1 MPIDRITDLIER
13 LGAYPIWG
21 VLLELALIW
30 LAVYAVVRFVQGTRA
45 AGALKALLVI
55 AVLLTLGVRVLG
67 DQESFGRISYLYDRA
82 LALVAILLVVVFQPE
97 LRRAVIRLGE
107 TSLFSGW
114 TSEIGAT
121 AREIARACAY
131 LSKAKFGA
139 IIAIE
144 RASGLR
150 SLIED
155 GATKLDAEVS
165 ARLLQTIFY
174 PGSALHDLAVVIR
187 GDRVAA
193 AHVQLPLAEPDEMHD
208 PGHGARHRAAV
219 GLTRD
224 ADSLV
229 IIVSEESGHIRIAE
243 GGRLSEPIAPKDL
256 EHELIERLGSPPP
269 APEPHR
275 EEQASAMSDEG
286 MVEKPEQPGPPKGER
301 PEKKTEKKTGKKPG
315 KDKGKGTEATA

>member
-1 MPIDRITDLIER
+1 MPFDRVTDLIDR
-13 LGAYPIWG
+13 LAAYPLWG
-21 VLLELALIW
+21 VVLELALIW

-45 AGALKALLVI
+45 AGALKALLLI
-55 AVLLTLGVRVLG
+55 AVVLTLGVRILG
-67 DQESFGRISYLYDRA
+67 DQESFGRIAYLYDRA
-82 LALVAILLVVVFQPE
+82 LALVAIVLVVVFQPE

-107 TSLFSGW
+107 TPLFRGR
-114 TSEIGAT
+114 TSAVDVT
-121 AREIARACAY
+121 AREIATACAY

-150 SLIED
+150 ALIEG

-208 PGHGARHRAAV
+208 PGYGSRHRAAV

-224 ADSLV
+224 ADALAIV
-229 IIVSEESGHIRIAE
+229 VSEETGHIRLAE
-243 GGRLSEPIAPKDL
+243 DGVLTEPIDAKHL
-256 EHELIERLGSPPP
+256 EHELRERLGSNPPP
-269 APEPHR
+269 TETAPDER
-275 EEQASAMSDEG
+275 ASAMSDEG
-286 MVEKPEQPGPPKGER
+286 MIDKAAQPTSRDGRSAKKKKGASR
-301 PEKKTEKKTGKKPG
+301 
-315 KDKGKGTEATA
+315 EATA